1 MHYKISQKLPQM
13 SLNNKE
19 TLTKRKST
27 KQKETYGTKA
37 LTP

>member
-1 MHYKISQKLPQM
+1 M

-37 LTP
+37 LTPQKTWKL